1 MIKVMAMIAAAGLA
15 AAPAAAQ
22 HEHERENQRTIA
34 EVLLASE
41 TGRDIETVNVTIRD
55 GEASV
60 RVNGVKLAPEHVRT
74 RDDGAVEFRWG
85 GQWRSTRGA
94 PEAPEA
100 PGQRRVMLGVVL
112 GDIDEAL
119 ATQLGIDPDRAVLI
133 QRVIEGS
140 AADRAGIKRFDILTG
155 FAGESHLSVDR
166 LIELLTRQSPGSSA
180 PVVVL
185 RGGETKR
192 LMVSFEA
199 APEGESETQTPS
211 PHGRLAPTPPESP
224 RVRFFGR
231 ELDERTRAQ
240 LHEAMR
246 EAERHAKEAQETAKR
261 LTIELQERLQPLREI
276 ELDMT
281 LDGEARA
288 EFEKAMAQLQEALR
302 SADFDVDFDVD
313 LRLEELPRMMFIE
326 TDRDGEATA
335 RRGLRLPDRESRERA
350 VILEN
355 RESDG
360 QRRPDRFPRG
370 LREGAAPERE
380 GQRLDRLEERL
391 ERLESL
397 LERALERMERREH
410 NQRRDGS
417 GGA

>member
-22 HEHERENQRTIA
+22 HERENQRTIA
-34 EVLLASE
+34 EVLSASE

-100 PGQRRVMLGVVL
+100 PGERRVMLGVVL
-112 GDIDEAL
+112 GEVDGAL
-119 ATQLGIDPDRAVLI
+119 AAQLGIDPSEATLI

-140 AADRAGIKRFDILTG
+140 AADRAGIRRYDVLTG
-155 FAGESHLSVDR
+155 FAGETGLSPDR
-166 LIELLTRQSPGSSA
+166 LRQLLTRQSPGSSA

-192 LMVSFEA
+192 LMVSFEER
-199 APEGESETQTPS
+199 PEGESETQTLS
-211 PHGRLAPTPPESP
+211 PHGGLAPTPPEPP

-302 SADFDVDFDVD
+302 SANFDADFDVDF
-313 LRLEELPRMMFIE
+313 RLEELPRMMFIE

-350 VILEN
+350 VILEK
-355 RESDG
+355 REGDG
-360 QRRPDRFPRG
+360 QRRLDGLPRG
-370 LREGAAPERE
+370 LREGAASERE